1 MPEREALPIFKQLIA
16 AMKELHENFI
26 LHRDIKPNNI
36 FFKSGHLKL
45 ADFGFCKR
53 LRGGDDFTQTPL
65 GSPLY
70 MAPEILNGG
79 VYGSKAD
86 VWSCGIVLY
95 EMLFGFCPY
104 GHCNIAEMLD
114 IYKSEKVAVPFP

>member
-1 MPEREALPIFKQLIA
+1 MLRNKGPLPEKEALIIFRQLINA
-16 AMKELHENFI
+16 FKSLHDHHI

-45 ADFGFCKR
+45 ADFGFCKK
-53 LRGGDDFTQTPL
+53 LRSSDDFTHTSL

-70 MAPEILNGG
+70 MAPEILNGD

-86 VWSCGIVLY
+86 VWSCGIVLF
-95 EMLFGFCPY
+95 EMLFGYCPY
-104 GHCNIAEMLD
+104 GHCNIKEML
-114 IYKSEKVAVPFP
+114 

>member
-1 MPEREALPIFKQLIA
+1 MRSLSE
-16 AMKELHENFI
+16 HFI

-36 FFKSGHLKL
+36 FFKSDHLKL

-53 LRGGDDFTQTPL
+53 LRGGDDFTQTSL

-70 MAPEILNGG
+70 MAPEVLNKE

-86 VWSCGIVLY
+86 IWSCGIVLY
-95 EMLFGFCPY
+95 EMLYGYCPY
-104 GHCNIAEMLD
+104 GHCNIA
-114 IYKSEKVAVPFP
+114 